1 MIVARAMGVAALDL
15 FDPRP
20 SSREGHPPPAAEE
33 AGPAFDDAPTAGLP
47 PVLNDELVSRLD
59 RAALVVPVLPVPI
72 APVRLGS
79 ALRAIPG
86 RAPAHQLDGTFMAR
100 PLA

>member
-15 FDPRP
+15 FEPRP
-20 SSREGHPPPAAEE
+20 SSRDGHPPRAAEE
-33 AGPAFDDAPTAGLP
+33 VGPAFDDASTPWLL
-47 PVLNDELVSRLD
+47 PVLNDDLGTGLH
-59 RAALVVPVLPVPI
+59 RAALVVPVLPVPTVT
-72 APVRLGS
+72 VRLGS

-86 RAPAHQLDGTFMAR
+86 RAPREPAGGLIAH